1 MCATRLSVAP
11 RVHIAVDIANSYSLL
26 CSFLSRI
33 YFLARGAAAALL
45 LNNIAK
51 TQKYGTADTR
61 SIIIRMQY
69 STRLEWMREQAP
81 HHPYYNV
88 HFPSFSLSFFLF
100 ILS

>member
-1 MCATRLSVAP
+1 
-11 RVHIAVDIANSYSLL
+11 
-26 CSFLSRI
+26 
-33 YFLARGAAAALL
+33 LARGVAAAAAALL

-88 HFPSFSLSFFLF
+88 HFPSFFLSFFSLF
-100 ILS
+100 FLFSHSL